1 MHDVAWRRS
10 AVTCIRERG
19 RVVALSFALLLFL
32 GGARAASARILIP
45 MDLTQT
51 DHLKA
56 YGIAYWVLTRGETV
70 EWLLNYRGGSFLLE
84 DDDGVLRET
93 RLRGVLAEQ
102 IDESAVNA
110 IHAEID
116 NNNMDSV
123 LLEKAP
129 RVAIYI
135 PPGYVPWD
143 DAVTLAFAYAQI
155 PYTAIWDE
163 EVLRGE
169 LSNYDWLHL
178 HHEDFTGQYGKF
190 YGSFR
195 NADWYRDQ
203 VTREE
208 AQAKRLGFAKVS
220 EEKKQVAVL
229 IRDWVA
235 AGGFLFAMCSATDT
249 FDIALAARNVD
260 ICAPMFDGDPA
271 DPDASKKLDFTQTL
285 AFKNFTLVENPYAY
299 EFSDIDM
306 SEVAQRR
313 GQENDFFTLFAFS
326 AKQDPVPTML
336 SQCHTNVVPGFMGQ
350 TTSFNRSCLK
360 DGVLVLGEPEGGQE
374 VRYIHGDFGK
384 GTFTW
389 LGGHD
394 PEDWQHR
401 VGDPPT
407 DLALHRNSPGYRLI
421 LNNVLFPAAQRKK
434 QKT

>member
-1 MHDVAWRRS
+1 M
-10 AVTCIRERG
+10 TCIPDRPKKAG
-19 RVVALSFALLLFL
+19 LLGILLFL
-32 GGARAASARILIP
+32 IVGAAPASARILVP

-51 DHLKA
+51 DHLRA
-56 YGIAYWVLTRGETV
+56 YGMAYWILTRGQTV

-84 DDDGVLRET
+84 DDPEILAEARI
-93 RLRGVLAEQ
+93 RGVLVEDL
-102 IDESAVNA
+102 DEGAASAV
-110 IHAEID
+110 HAEIEAS
-116 NNNMDSV
+116 NMESI

-135 PPGYVPWD
+135 PPGFVPWD

-169 LSNYDWLHL
+169 LDNYDWLHL

-195 NADWYRDQ
+195 NADWYREQ
-203 VTREE
+203 VAREE
-208 AQAKRLGFAKVS
+208 TQAQRLGFSKVS
-220 EEKKQVAVL
+220 EEKKQVAIL

-235 AGGFLFAMCSATDT
+235 VGGFLFAMCSATDT
-249 FDIALAARNVD
+249 FDIALAARKVD
-260 ICAPMFDGDPA
+260 ICAAMFDGDAA
-271 DPDASKKLDFTQTL
+271 DPNASGKLDFTQTL
-285 AFKNFTLVENPYAY
+285 AFKNFSLVDNPYAY

-306 SEVAQRR
+306 SETAQRR

-336 SQCHTNVVPGFMGQ
+336 TQCHTNVVPGFMGQ
-350 TTSFNRSCLK
+350 TTSFNRSMLK
-360 DGVLVLGEPEGGQE
+360 EAVLVLGEPQGGQE
-374 VRYIHGDFGK
+374 VRYVHGDFGK

-389 LGGHD
+389 FGGHD

>member
-1 MHDVAWRRS
+1 
-10 AVTCIRERG
+10 
-19 RVVALSFALLLFL
+19 
-32 GGARAASARILIP
+32 
-45 MDLTQT
+45 
-51 DHLKA
+51 
-56 YGIAYWVLTRGETV
+56 
-70 EWLLNYRGGSFLLE
+70 
-84 DDDGVLRET
+84 
-93 RLRGVLAEQ
+93 VLAEQ

-220 EEKKQVAVL
+220 EEKKQVAIL

>member
-1 MHDVAWRRS
+1 M
-10 AVTCIRERG
+10 TCTPDRPKKLG
-19 RVVALSFALLLFL
+19 LLSVLLFL
-32 GGARAASARILIP
+32 VVSAVPASARILIP

-51 DHLKA
+51 DHLRA
-56 YGIAYWVLTRGETV
+56 YGIAYWILTRGQTV

-84 DDDGVLRET
+84 DDPEILAEARI
-93 RLRGVLAEQ
+93 RGVLVEEL
-102 IDESAVNA
+102 DEGTANA

-116 NNNMDSV
+116 GSNMESI

-135 PPGYVPWD
+135 PPGFVPWD

-155 PYTAIWDE
+155 PYTSIWDE
-163 EVLRGE
+163 EVLRGD
-169 LSNYDWLHL
+169 LDNYDWLHL

-195 NADWYRDQ
+195 NADWYREQ
-203 VTREE
+203 VAREE
-208 AQAKRLGFAKVS
+208 AQAQRLGFSKVS
-220 EEKKQVAVL
+220 EEKKQVAIL

-235 AGGFLFAMCSATDT
+235 VGGFLFAMCSATDT
-249 FDIALAARNVD
+249 FDIALAARKVD
-260 ICAPMFDGDPA
+260 ICAPMFDGDA
-271 DPDASKKLDFTQTL
+271 PDANATAKLDFTQTL
-285 AFKNFTLVENPYAY
+285 AFKNFSLVDNPYAY

-306 SEVAQRR
+306 SETAQRR

-326 AKQDPVPTML
+326 AKQDPVPSML
-336 SQCHTNVVPGFMGQ
+336 TQCHTNVVPGFMGQ
-350 TTSFNRSCLK
+350 TTSFNRSTLK
-360 DGVLVLGEPEGGQE
+360 EGVLVLGEPQGGQE
-374 VRYIHGDFGK
+374 VRYVHGDFGK

>member
-1 MHDVAWRRS
+1 MLA
-10 AVTCIRERG
+10 G
-19 RVVALSFALLLFL
+19 MVALFFLSAFAPP
-32 GGARAASARILIP
+32 ARARILIP
-45 MDLTQT
+45 MDLSQT

-56 YGIAYWVLTRGETV
+56 YGIAYWVLTQGHTL

-84 DDDGVLRET
+84 DDPEVVREAGI
-93 RLRGVLAEQ
+93 RGVSAEV
-102 IDESAVNA
+102 IDEAAVDA
-110 IHAEID
+110 IHAEIE
-116 NNNMDSV
+116 NSNMDSI

-135 PPGYVPWD
+135 PPGFVPWD
-143 DAVTLAFAYAQI
+143 DAVTLAFTYAEI

-163 EVLRGE
+163 EVLRGD
-169 LSNYDWLHL
+169 LDTVDWLHL

-190 YGSFR
+190 YGAFR

-203 VTREE
+203 VAREE
-208 AQAKRLGFAKVS
+208 AQAHRLGFKKVS
-220 EEKKQVAVL
+220 EEKGAVAET
-229 IRDWVA
+229 IRNWVA
-235 AGGFLFAMCSATDT
+235 RGGFLFAMCSATDT
-249 FDIALAARNVD
+249 FDIALAARGVD
-260 ICAPMFDGDPA
+260 ICAREFDGDPA
-271 DPDASKKLDFTQTL
+271 DPQAAQKLDFTRTL
-285 AFKNFTLVENPYAY
+285 AFQGFILVNDPNAY

-306 SEVAQRR
+306 SAVAQRR
-313 GQENDFFTLFAFS
+313 GEQNDFFSLFEFS

-336 SQCHTNVVPGFMGQ
+336 TQCHTNVIQGFMGQ
-350 TTSFNRSCLK
+350 TTSFNRATLK
-360 DGVLVLGEPEGGQE
+360 PGVLVLGEPEGGNE
-374 VRYIHGDFGK
+374 VRYIHGDLGN

-421 LNNVLFPAAQRKK
+421 LNNVLFPAAERKK

>member
-1 MHDVAWRRS
+1 MTCTPDRPKKLGLLSVLFFLVVS
-10 AVTCIRERG
+10 AVP
-19 RVVALSFALLLFL
+19 
-32 GGARAASARILIP
+32 ASARILIP

-51 DHLKA
+51 DHLRA
-56 YGIAYWVLTRGETV
+56 YGIAYWILTRGQTV
-70 EWLLNYRGGSFLLE
+70 EWLLNYRGGSFML
-84 DDDGVLRET
+84 DDDPEILAEARI
-93 RLRGVLAEQ
+93 RGVLVEE
-102 IDESAVNA
+102 IDEGTVNA

-116 NNNMDSV
+116 GSNMESI

-135 PPGYVPWD
+135 PPGFVPWD

-169 LSNYDWLHL
+169 LDNYDWLHL

-195 NADWYRDQ
+195 NADWYREQ
-203 VTREE
+203 VAREE
-208 AQAKRLGFAKVS
+208 AQAQRLGFSKVS
-220 EEKKQVAVL
+220 EEKKQVTIL

-235 AGGFLFAMCSATDT
+235 VGGFLFAMCSATDT
-249 FDIALAARNVD
+249 FDIALAARKVD
-260 ICAPMFDGDPA
+260 ICAPMFDGDA
-271 DPDASKKLDFTQTL
+271 PDANATGKLDFTQTL
-285 AFKNFTLVENPYAY
+285 AFKNFSLVDNPYAY

-306 SEVAQRR
+306 SETAQRR

-336 SQCHTNVVPGFMGQ
+336 TQCHTNVVPGFMGQ
-350 TTSFNRSCLK
+350 TTAFNRSTLK
-360 DGVLVLGEPEGGQE
+360 EGVLVLGEPQGGQE
-374 VRYIHGDFGK
+374 VRYVHGDFGK